1 MFYLK
6 IFCAYFPKYNKKLDV
21 FMFVFVV
28 FKKTVCC
35 QVLSRWDR
43 NFLSSLSSDSSGQLD
58 VLGHDG
64 NSLGMD
70 GAQVGVLKQTNK
82 VSLTG
87 LLESHDSRGL
97 ESQVSLEVLGNL
109 SHQTL
114 EGQFSDEQLSR
125 LLVSSDLSESNSSW
139 PVSVGFLDSS
149 SGWSR
154 FSCSLGGQLLSW
166 SLSSSGL
173 SCCLLGTSHVDGS
186 GYTDDVWWMRC
197 VFMSAIIGHRGRN
210 DLTDSNKFGGIV

>member
-1 MFYLK
+1 MIMFMIQIV
-6 IFCAYFPKYNKKLDV
+6 IFYKLS
-21 FMFVFVV
+21 FLLLVV
-28 FKKTVCC
+28 VLKKTNCC
-35 QVLSRWDR
+35 ERLSWKK
-43 NFLSSLSSDSSGQLD
+43 LSSLSSDSSGQLD

-64 NSLGMD
+64 DSLGVD

-82 VSLTG
+82 VSLTC

-97 ESQVSLEVLGNL
+97 ESQVSLEVLGNF

-114 EGQFSDEQLSR
+114 EGKLSDEELSR

-166 SLSSSGL
+166 SLSSSRF
-173 SCCLLGTSHVDGS
+173 SCSLLGTSHGDS
-186 GYTDDVWWMRC
+186 SDETELKAVWC
-197 VFMSAIIGHRGRN
+197 YIY
-210 DLTDSNKFGGIV
+210 